1 MPGSENIEKRLPL
14 EISEA
19 DLACKFDHTNL
30 KPDATVAD
38 IELLCKEAKDHGFFA
53 VCINPCY
60 VRLARDVLFGSS
72 VKVCTVVG
80 FPLGANA
87 RSIKLVETEVAIGDE
102 ADEID
107 MVMNIGWFKSGRSA
121 QVTEEIR
128 QIVNRVKSTR

>member
-1 MPGSENIEKRLPL
+1 VRGLRLYVMGGGSDKQMPGSENMERRLQL

-19 DLACKFDHTNL
+19 DFACRFDHTNL
-30 KPDATVAD
+30 QPDATVAD
-38 IELLCKEAKDHGFFA
+38 IELLCKEAKEHGFFA

-60 VRLARDVLFGSS
+60 VPLARGLLFGYP

-87 RSIKLVETEVAIGDE
+87 RSTKLVETEVALSDK

-107 MVMNIGWFKSGRSA
+107 VVMNIGW
-121 QVTEEIR
+121 V
-128 QIVNRVKSTR
+128 